1 MSGRGNYTG
10 NKSFKEVTSGGKT
23 MLECSY
29 DRMEDKIKTFS
40 KFGDTGNGGITRFSL
55 SAEAIEARKEFV
67 KRMEAI
73 GAKVVTDDMANMY
86 ATIPG
91 SQSSLPA
98 IMTGSHMDSVKQG
111 GNYDGILGVLSAMEA
126 LETVVK
132 EKIPHKHPLTAVV
145 WTNEEG
151 ARFEPAMMSSGV
163 ICGKFDK
170 TEMLA
175 SEAKDIPGY
184 TFGEALEAS
193 GFKGEEANRMSPDK
207 YKALIELHIEQGP
220 VLENEGI
227 DIGVVEGVCGMI
239 NFEFTFTGQADH
251 AGTTPM
257 KYRKDA
263 LYAAVKTI
271 QYLHDELDEL
281 DGKLVYT
288 TGKISAHPNIH
299 TIIPDEV
306 KFTLD
311 ARHQDPEVIK
321 QVLEIIH
328 KIPGEV
334 EKCKVSY
341 KEAWSRKTVEFT
353 SELVGYVEQSAKE
366 FGYTNKRIYSG
377 PGHDAQFMID
387 VIPTTMIFVP
397 SVKGH
402 SHCELEYTPV
412 ENCLKGANVL
422 MNTLLYI
429 DKQ

>member
-1 MSGRGNYTG
+1 MYQ
-10 NKSFKEVTSGGKT
+10 
-23 MLECSY
+23 CSY
-29 DRMEDKIKTFS
+29 ERMEDKIKTFS
-40 KFGDTGNGGITRFSL
+40 QFGDTGKGGITRFSL
-55 SAEAIEARKEFV
+55 SDEAIAARKEFI

-73 GAKVVTDDMANMY
+73 GATIVTDDMANMY

-91 SQSSLPA
+91 TQNLPA
-98 IMTGSHMDSVKQG
+98 IIAGSHMDSVRQG
-111 GNYDGILGVLSAMEA
+111 GNYDGILGVMTAMEA
-126 LETVVK
+126 AETIVK
-132 EKIPHKHPLTAVV
+132 ENIPHKHPITVIV

-170 TEMLA
+170 DKMLA

-184 TFGEALEAS
+184 TFKDALEKS
-193 GFKGEEANRMSPDK
+193 GFKGDEANRMDPK
-207 YKALIELHIEQGP
+207 KTKALVELHIEQGP
-220 VLENEGI
+220 VLEAEGI

-239 NFEFTFTGQADH
+239 NYEFTFVGQAGH

-271 QYLHDELDEL
+271 QYLHDELDQL
-281 DGKLVYT
+281 DSKLVYT

-321 QVLEIIH
+321 QVLEIIR
-328 KIPGEV
+328 KIPSEV
-334 EKCKVSY
+334 EQCKASY
-341 KEAWSRKTVEFT
+341 EEAWSRKTVGFT
-353 SELVGYVEQSAKE
+353 SELVDLVEKSAQELGYS
-366 FGYTNKRIYSG
+366 NRRMYSG
-377 PGHDAQFMID
+377 PGHDAQFVID
-387 VIPTTMIFVP
+387 LAPTTMIFVP
-397 SVKGH
+397 SIGGH
-402 SHCELEYTPV
+402 SHCEIEYTPV
-412 ENCLKGANVL
+412 EDCLKGANVL
-422 MNTLLYI
+422 LNTLLYI